1 MFVFLTKNCINEK
14 TDKSIENDKNS
25 ESFGEKNASKISE
38 KISEIDE
45 YDELDNSVYLGD
57 NPDKI

>member
-1 MFVFLTKNCINEK
+1 M
-14 TDKSIENDKNS
+14 
-25 ESFGEKNASKISE
+25 SKISE

-57 NPDKI
+57 NPVKFNYKMNKETQILQI